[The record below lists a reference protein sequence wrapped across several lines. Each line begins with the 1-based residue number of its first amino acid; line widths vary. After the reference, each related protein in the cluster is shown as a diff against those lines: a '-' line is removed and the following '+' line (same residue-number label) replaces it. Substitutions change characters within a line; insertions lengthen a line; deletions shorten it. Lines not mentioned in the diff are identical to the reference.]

1 MVSRALATTLL
12 LMRNS
17 IRLCDQNPL
26 RLPTIRNPLHCR
38 CATKRFQRRKQLKM
52 PRRDPLARA
61 RNRPRPE
68 EWRDDELMTL
78 AEAAAVFWPDG
89 PLTVRS
95 LRTEI
100 AKGSL
105 TAEQIAGKVFVTP
118 AALKEMRQRCR
129 ARRTLRDSTSAN
141 ARDAIQ
147 SGSSS
152 TPEMRSAQAAA
163 LEIVRARRGHLRVI
177 SRGSTSRGSG

>member
-1 MVSRALATTLL
+1 
-12 LMRNS
+12 
-17 IRLCDQNPL
+17 
-26 RLPTIRNPLHCR
+26 
-38 CATKRFQRRKQLKM
+38 M

-105 TAEQIAGKVFVTP
+105 TAERIAGKVFVTP
-118 AALKEMRQRCR
+118 AALKEMRSDV
-129 ARRTLRDSTSAN
+129 APGEPSATLPPRTQGT
-141 ARDAIQ
+141 Q
-147 SGSSS
+147 SNLGR
-152 TPEMRSAQAAA
+152 PQGN
-163 LEIVRARRGHLRVI
+163 LLN
-177 SRGSTSRGSG
+177 